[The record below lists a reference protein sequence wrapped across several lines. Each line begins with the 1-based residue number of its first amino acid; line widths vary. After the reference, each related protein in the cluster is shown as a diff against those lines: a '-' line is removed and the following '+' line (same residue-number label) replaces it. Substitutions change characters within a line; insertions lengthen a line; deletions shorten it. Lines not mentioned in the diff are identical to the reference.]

1 MSNSDKFQQDDAIVA
16 AEPEVQGVLAGDDGE
31 GAGDES
37 VANNKIG
44 QGKTSLY
51 TLHRLLSSQKTPTT
65 RRRRTRDFGR
75 ALTSLSSLAISVRPV
90 VPALEDEFKND
101 EFDGV
106 SKDNII
112 DGERSNRASGFA
124 EAENKADQAVEA
136 AVSANGAPPSLSLVP
151 FFPRG
156 LLLHSY

>member
-16 AEPEVQGVLAGDDGE
+16 AEPEVQGVLAGDDVAE
-31 GAGDES
+31 AGDES

-44 QGKTSLY
+44 Q
-51 TLHRLLSSQKTPTT
+51 
-65 RRRRTRDFGR
+65 
-75 ALTSLSSLAISVRPV
+75 
-90 VPALEDEFKND
+90 DEFKND

-124 EAENKADQAVEA
+124 KAEQEADQAVEA
-136 AVSANGAPPSLSLVP
+136 AVSANDGTSRVA
-151 FFPRG
+151 
-156 LLLHSY
+156 